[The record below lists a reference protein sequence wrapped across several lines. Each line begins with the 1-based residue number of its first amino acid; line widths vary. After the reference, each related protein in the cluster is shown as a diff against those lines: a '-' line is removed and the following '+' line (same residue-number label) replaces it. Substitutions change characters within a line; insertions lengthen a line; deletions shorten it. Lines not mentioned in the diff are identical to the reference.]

1 MYIYNYVAEKLHNK
15 KIHRPQEFGLSRS
28 GKSLW
33 YFNPEQSKKLTYL
46 FTREERHK
54 LQSGGIRL
62 QNSIFALYFTLKE
75 SHICESI
82 LYARP

>member
-1 MYIYNYVAEKLHNK
+1 MYIIYNYVAEKLHNK

-46 FTREERHK
+46 FTREK
-54 LQSGGIRL
+54 DINCKVAVYAYKTVYL
-62 QNSIFALYFTLKE
+62 LYT
-75 SHICESI
+75 SH
-82 LYARP
+82 